1 MAWNQPLRESEWNR
15 LMAILREWSGMD
27 CPENRRTDL
36 QDATAHAARFAG
48 VDQLEPLLIRLADP
62 SETVL
67 RSVWISAYTIHETY
81 FFRDALQWNAIRTR
95 VLPERIAARAN
106 SKTLNIWSAG
116 CSTGEEA
123 YTAAIVLKDVLP
135 DPAWNVKILGTDIS
149 ADVIEK
155 ARQGIYREW
164 SFRQTPLHV
173 REDCFE
179 PVSPASWKVRD
190 VFAAPVR
197 FEHFNLK
204 TGDYPAPARGLE
216 DFDLILCRNVL
227 IYFAR
232 EEMDLVLA
240 RLTACLAPGGYLAL
254 GPAEPFPQPQLPL
267 ELVVSAGASLY
278 RKRAQSDEDA
288 RPNDTGPKAS
298 TGFPAQVRTFRSPQ
312 PASPRPLTP
321 GRKSGSTPPGSGS
334 KPARTEKSPAA
345 DATPSSG
352 PLAPAEIASA
362 AARAAHDAADAG
374 RWADALTAA
383 ESAIAADSLNAGTF
397 YIKALALK
405 ELGRLDDSRDALR
418 RCLFIEKR
426 HWMGHLLAAGL
437 WQRDGAPDR
446 AKSHLNAILTGLS
459 AMDPSEILPDTGGIN
474 VGRMRALAESQL
486 KHLEGRN

>member
-1 MAWNQPLRESEWNR
+1 MAWNEPLRESDWSR
-15 LMAILREWSGMD
+15 LRALLREWSGMD
-27 CPENRRTDL
+27 CPDNRRADL
-36 QDATAHAARFAG
+36 QEATAHAARFAG
-48 VDQLEPLLIRLADP
+48 LDRLEPLLLRLADP
-62 SETVL
+62 TETVL

-81 FFRDALQWNAIRTR
+81 FFRDAPQWNAIRTR
-95 VLPERIAARAN
+95 VLPDRIAAR
-106 SKTLNIWSAG
+106 SKSKSLKIWSAG
-116 CSTGEEA
+116 CSSGEEA
-123 YTAAIVLKDVLP
+123 YTASIVVKDVLN
-135 DPAWNVKILGTDIS
+135 DPSWNVKILGTDIS

-173 REDCFE
+173 RDDCFE
-179 PVSPASWKVRD
+179 PVTPSSWKIRQE
-190 VFAAPVR
+190 FAAPVR

-204 TGDYPAPARGLE
+204 TGDYPSPARDLE

-254 GPAEPFPQPQLPL
+254 GPAEPFPSPQLPL
-267 ELVVSAGASLY
+267 ELISSSGASLY
-278 RKRAQSDEDA
+278 RKRARTDEDA
-288 RPNDTGPKAS
+288 QTNATGTPAS
-298 TGFPAQVRTFRSPQ
+298 TGSASQVRSFASPRT
-312 PASPRPLTP
+312 ASPRPLTP
-321 GRKSGSTPPGSGS
+321 GLNPAPAAPASGSIPP
-334 KPARTEKSPAA
+334 RTEKPAA
-345 DATPSSG
+345 SATPSSA
-352 PLAPAEIASA
+352 PVPPAETAAA

-374 RWADALTAA
+374 RWDDALAA
-383 ESAIAADSLNAGTF
+383 SESAIAADSLNAGVF

-437 WQRDGAPDR
+437 WQRDGAPER
-446 AKSHLNAILTGLS
+446 AKSHLNAILTGLA
-459 AMDPSEILPDTGGIN
+459 AMDPSDILPDTGGIN